1 VNTLC
6 ELTARS
12 FSRGSFLTFPGLK
25 DRVRLHIEVSFA
37 TQQRN
42 GLLLYNGRYNERFD
56 FIALEI
62 VNSTVRFSFSLGS
75 NVTVVET
82 GKAVSDGLWHAVSV
96 TYFNKVSVVS
106 WVHATVIL
114 FMSLRGKYHRIFINW
129 VIY

>member
-1 VNTLC
+1 M
-6 ELTARS
+6 
-12 FSRGSFLTFPGLK
+12 
-25 DRVRLHIEVSFA
+25 SFA

-82 GKAVSDGLWHAVSV
+82 GKLVSDGLWHSVSV
-96 TYFNKVSVVS
+96 QYFNKVRQPIAFYYIKV
-106 WVHATVIL
+106 
-114 FMSLRGKYHRIFINW
+114 
-129 VIY
+129 